1 MDKGKDKE
9 QIPSVQQQEDTALK
23 TAIRFFADELMPYL
37 GIKGKVRG
45 YAPTETIHLEL
56 KRFMQDFNV
65 IMEDGTWKH
74 FEFQSKN
81 EGRNGLRRFRSCEA
95 VASYQYGVEVTT
107 YVLFSGKIRKPM
119 TELKEGVNTY
129 RIIPIIMR
137 DKNADEVIAELQEK
151 VDRGEPVTR
160 KDMIPLVLCLL
171 MDGKTSQKERVS
183 SAFRITRDAEGISV
197 EDIMKIEAVVYVM
210 ADKFLDSE
218 EMEEIKEGI
227 RMTRLGQMLVD
238 MGRDEGRTEGRN
250 EGRTEGIEKVNRLS
264 SLLIQEKRYDD
275 LERSTRDRE
284 YQQLLFEEFSI

>member
-1 MDKGKDKE
+1 MDKVKDKE
-9 QIPSVQQQEDTALK
+9 QIPSIQQQEDTALK
-23 TAIRFFADELMPYL
+23 MAICFFTDELMPYL
-37 GIKGKVRG
+37 RIKGRVRG
-45 YAPTETIHLEL
+45 YVPTEIIHL
-56 KRFMQDFNV
+56 
-65 IMEDGTWKH
+65 
-74 FEFQSKN
+74 
-81 EGRNGLRRFRSCEA
+81 
-95 VASYQYGVEVTT
+95 
-107 YVLFSGKIRKPM
+107 
-119 TELKEGVNTY
+119 ELKEGVNTY

-137 DKNADEVIAELQEK
+137 DKNADEVIVELQEK
-151 VDRGEPVTR
+151 VDRGKPVTR

-183 SAFRITRDAEGISV
+183 SAFRITRDAAGISV

>member
-1 MDKGKDKE
+1 
-9 QIPSVQQQEDTALK
+9 
-23 TAIRFFADELMPYL
+23 
-37 GIKGKVRG
+37 
-45 YAPTETIHLEL
+45 
-56 KRFMQDFNV
+56 
-65 IMEDGTWKH
+65 
-74 FEFQSKN
+74 
-81 EGRNGLRRFRSCEA
+81 
-95 VASYQYGVEVTT
+95 
-107 YVLFSGKIRKPM
+107 M

-197 EDIMKIEAVVYVM
+197 GDIMKIEAVVYVM